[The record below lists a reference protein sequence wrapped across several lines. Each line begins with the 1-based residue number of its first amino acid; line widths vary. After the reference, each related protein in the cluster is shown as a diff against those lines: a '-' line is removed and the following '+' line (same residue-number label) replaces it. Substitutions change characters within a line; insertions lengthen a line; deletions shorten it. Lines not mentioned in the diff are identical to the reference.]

1 MFGKK
6 DIDTLHNQK
15 GRSFVGESMQIEGDL
30 DYSGAVDVA
39 GLING
44 NVHVKEMIIFD
55 TGSVKGNLHVSKL
68 NINGHV
74 EGQIIADEISL
85 GSSSVIKGDFSFK
98 SYLKTEEGADIDGY
112 IKRVNNGKSNSE
124 EDIAIEEIVERVEAI
139 KPKPAQVAQRK
150 EAVKVVISYI
160 NFNKYIT

>member
-6 DIDTLHNQK
+6 SSDSLLNQS
-15 GRSFVGESMQIEGDL
+15 GRSFVAETMQIEGDFH
-30 DYSGAVDVA
+30 YSGAVDVA

-44 NVHVKEMIIFD
+44 NVYGKEMIILD

-85 GSSSVIKGDFSFK
+85 GSNSVVKGNIEFK
-98 SYLKTEEGADIDGY
+98 SYLKTEEGAEIDGY
-112 IKRVNNGKSNSE
+112 IKGAKHKKNVRDE
-124 EDIAIEEIVERVEAI
+124 EDKDIEEIIARPELG
-139 KPKPAQVAQRK
+139 KPTLVHVDKE
-150 EAVKVVISYI
+150 EAV
-160 NFNKYIT
+160 